1 MGEPFQDLLISIPHT
16 FSCSS
21 LVKFTYIERKEKK
34 VNASSLKKKKKEL
47 FLVWHLESLP
57 LRIYCER
64 KAPKIVSIAFV
75 SL

>member
-34 VNASSLKKKKKEL
+34 VNASSLKKKKKRA
-47 FLVWHLESLP
+47 FSSVA
-57 LRIYCER
+57 LRE
-64 KAPKIVSIAFV
+64 PSFEN
-75 SL
+75 LL

>member
-1 MGEPFQDLLISIPHT
+1 MGEPFQDLLIPIPHT

-21 LVKFTYIERKEKK
+21 LVRFTYIERKEKK
-34 VNASSLKKKKKEL
+34 VNALSLKKKNEL
-47 FLVWHLESLP
+47 FLVWHLEGLP